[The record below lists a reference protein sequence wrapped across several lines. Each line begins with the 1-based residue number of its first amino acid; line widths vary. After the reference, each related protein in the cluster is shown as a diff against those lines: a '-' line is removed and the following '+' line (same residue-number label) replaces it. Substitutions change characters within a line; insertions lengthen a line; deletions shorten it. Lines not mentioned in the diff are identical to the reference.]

1 MLEGADIPQSPAWW
15 VKTLAVEL
23 QNRRHGRSGGKLW
36 TRSLSKPIRSRPG
49 LDLLHDHLRGD
60 PPLLGVADGWRDH
73 FREVARIGRL
83 NVAALVVEAKANRM
97 GIAGFR
103 TAAVDDDFG
112 DKLAAELMRENSMKV
127 RAREV
132 HDGMLSLSDSY
143 VMVTPPR
150 PRRTFPIITS
160 EDAREVITAHDA
172 ATGETLAALKMYR
185 DEWDAADFAQLYV
198 SVRDS
203 DGTQVDVEHH
213 TARLARR
220 TSSISESAFRLS
232 AGWEWVGDIGH
243 LDRMPIVRFA
253 NRGGRGEYERH
264 LDTLDRINDQIL
276 NKVVIA
282 KVQAFR
288 QMAIKGLPDSEK
300 VMVDGKYVER
310 EIDYDDAFVAAPGS
324 MWQLPEGAELWEST
338 PTDLG
343 PLRMAIKD
351 DLEHLAAV
359 TSTPLHTITPDAAS
373 GSAEGASLMRE
384 EHVYAVEA
392 CRDHAESGWAEV
404 IATAFAFMEDQGE
417 RAQQSQIEPIW
428 APIERY
434 SLSEKAS
441 AAAQSREALPIERI
455 WTDIYQYP
463 PSEVINLRTLQGRDR
478 LTLRLG
484 QPQSRPAPSP
494 LTPTFQPPALPAAP
508 DASADA

>member
-15 VKTLAVEL
+15 IKTLAVEL
-23 QNRRHGRSGGKLW
+23 QNRRHGRQDGKVW
-36 TRSLSKPIRSRPG
+36 SRGLSKPARMRPG
-49 LDLLHDHLRGD
+49 LDLLHDHLCGD

-97 GIAGFR
+97 GLAGFR
-103 TAAVDDDFG
+103 TAAVNDDFG
-112 DKLAAELMRENSMKV
+112 DQRAAEVMRANRLKV

-132 HDGMLSLSDSY
+132 HDGMLSLADSY
-143 VMVTPPR
+143 VMVTPAR
-150 PRRTFPIITS
+150 GEDGFPVITA

-172 ATGETLAALKMYR
+172 ATGETLAALKLYR
-185 DEWDAADFAQLYV
+185 DEWDAADFAHLYV
-198 SVRDS
+198 RENGAVMHYVAKR
-203 DGTQVDVEHH
+203 E
-213 TARLARR
+213 ARV
-220 TSSISESAFRLS
+220 SSISSTAFRLS
-232 AGWEWVGDIGH
+232 SAWEWDA
-243 LDRMPIVRFA
+243 DPAPMARMPIIRFS

-288 QMAIKGLPDSEK
+288 QMAIKGLPDTEQ
-300 VMVDGKYVER
+300 VIEDGKVVER
-310 EIDYDDAFVAAPGS
+310 DIDYDDAFVAAPGS

-343 PLRMAIKD
+343 PLRLAIKD

-392 CRDHAESGWAEV
+392 CRDHAERSWAEV
-404 IATAFAFMEDQGE
+404 MATTFAFMGDEQ
-417 RAQQSQIEPIW
+417 RAQEAQIEPIW

-434 SLSEKAS
+434 SLSEKTS
-441 AAAQSREALPIERI
+441 AAASSTNVLPLERI
-455 WTDIYQYP
+455 WTDILQYP
-463 PSEVINLRTLQGRDR
+463 PSEVPNLRALQGRDR
-478 LTLRLG
+478 LTTRLG
-484 QPQSRPAPSP
+484 SPATS
-494 LTPTFQPPALPAAP
+494 LTPVFQAPGAAAATQA
-508 DASADA
+508 DGSADA

>member
-15 VKTLAVEL
+15 IKILAVEL
-23 QNRRHGRSGGKLW
+23 QNRRHGRNGGKLW
-36 TRSLSKPIRSRPG
+36 GRSLSKPIRSRPG

-73 FREVARIGRL
+73 FREVARVGRL

-97 GIAGFR
+97 GLAGFR
-103 TAAVDDDFG
+103 TAAAGDDFG
-112 DKLAAELMRENSMKV
+112 DKLATELLRENNMKV

-143 VMVTPPR
+143 AMVTPPR
-150 PRRTFPIITS
+150 PNKRFPVITA

-172 ATGETLAALKMYR
+172 ATGETLAGLKLYR
-185 DEWDAADFAQLYV
+185 DEWDAADFAHLYLRV
-198 SVRDS
+198 TPD
-203 DGTQVDVEHH
+203 DGEPYFEHH
-213 TARLARR
+213 VAKHVGR
-220 TSSISESAFRLS
+220 TSSISESAFRMGQS
-232 AGWEWVGDIGH
+232 WRWDGDVAH
-243 LDRMPIVRFA
+243 LERMPIVRFA
-253 NRGGRGEYERH
+253 NRGGRGEFERH

-300 VMVDGKYVER
+300 VLEDGKIVER
-310 EIDYDDAFVAAPGS
+310 EIDYDDAFIAAPGS

-343 PLRMAIKD
+343 PLRLAIKD

-392 CRDHAESGWAEV
+392 CRDHAEAGWAEV
-404 IATAFAFMEDQGE
+404 VATAFAFMGEDE

-441 AAAQSREALPIERI
+441 AAVQSRDILPIERI

-463 PSEVINLRTLQGRDR
+463 PSEVINLRQLQGRDR
-478 LTLRLG
+478 LTIRLG
-484 QPQSRPAPSP
+484 QSATQPPAAP
-494 LTPTFQPPALPAAP
+494 LTPTFQPPAIQAGS
-508 DASADA
+508 DGSADA